1 MGDRGNVLI
10 GDLNSRV
17 FLYTHWGGSILPQVV
32 QTALQRE
39 ERWGDAPYLA
49 RIVFAEMIREGMD
62 LSTRGQDIANE
73 LMETTGFGIA
83 TYMPDNE
90 HTVIYLDASKQMVHY
105 ITEHTAREWKEI
117 TDDSLKSWTM
127 AEFIKL
133 SQEEIEEDFQ

>member
-90 HTVIYLDASKQMVHY
+90 HY